1 VVGVAETLVGRQPI
15 FGPDLSVTGYEL
27 LFRRLDA
34 PGQVLREEDGGYL
47 TPEGLLGSTS
57 DGIGSLVGTKRAF
70 CNATASILLGE
81 IPVHVPPDRVVIE
94 VGPALIGDRTGLA
107 GCRRLI
113 DDGFTL
119 AIDDLQGIEGAEDLL
134 ELASIV
140 KVNTD
145 TDDRERLTELVAR
158 CRTFN
163 VDLIAQNVDTPATL
177 GMCEVIGFD
186 SFQGYL
192 LAHPHE
198 VSGGPLIPGRLA
210 GLRVAARLLDA
221 ECPISIIEDVVRS
234 DPAMSFQLLQLAGV
248 GAASGMKRT
257 VRTLREALI
266 VVGWRR
272 LQSWV
277 ALLLLNK
284 DSSASE
290 EAIATVLIRA
300 RMSELLAAAAGC
312 QPDTGYTAGLL
323 SALNIVLSM
332 SAERIVGTLPLDAEL
347 RGAVLRGEGLLG
359 HLISDV
365 ADYQLGRPQSATR
378 SALSEDAL
386 RAASVEALTWTVG
399 MTAVLDPGEGT

>member
-198 VSGGPLIPGRLA
+198 VSGGPLPDVSPDYVWQPGSST
-210 GLRVAARLLDA
+210 
-221 ECPISIIEDVVRS
+221 PSVRS
-234 DPAMSFQLLQLAGV
+234 ASLRTSSGAIRPCRFSCSSWPVSERPAG
-248 GAASGMKRT
+248 
-257 VRTLREALI
+257 
-266 VVGWRR
+266 
-272 LQSWV
+272 
-277 ALLLLNK
+277 
-284 DSSASE
+284 
-290 EAIATVLIRA
+290 
-300 RMSELLAAAAGC
+300 
-312 QPDTGYTAGLL
+312 
-323 SALNIVLSM
+323 
-332 SAERIVGTLPLDAEL
+332 
-347 RGAVLRGEGLLG
+347 
-359 HLISDV
+359 
-365 ADYQLGRPQSATR
+365 
-378 SALSEDAL
+378 
-386 RAASVEALTWTVG
+386 
-399 MTAVLDPGEGT
+399 